1 MVVSLP
7 DSVSVSSMSVS
18 SFDLSASRMV
28 AVASKSLK
36 INTLNTQL
44 SRFDR
49 ESHDLDVFL
58 TVSRRNCGIAR
69 FLTI

>member
-36 INTLNTQL
+36 INTLNTG
-44 SRFDR
+44 S
-49 ESHDLDVFL
+49 S
-58 TVSRRNCGIAR
+58 
-69 FLTI
+69 TITI